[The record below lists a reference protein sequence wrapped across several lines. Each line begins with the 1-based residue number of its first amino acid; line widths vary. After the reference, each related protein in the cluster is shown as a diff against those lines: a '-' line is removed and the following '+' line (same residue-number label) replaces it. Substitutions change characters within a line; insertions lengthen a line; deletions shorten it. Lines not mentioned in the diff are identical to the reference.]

1 MLTQSPMNE
10 GPHRFSQLDDK
21 AMALMFLFADSRSRQ
36 QVQSPC
42 PSLETLANFI
52 DRKLS
57 KADRQRVYAHL
68 EICPECHFHYQE
80 VYSML
85 PWYQKAFNY
94 FNEQVRNFIEPLRL
108 LFNWLLSGNRW
119 RPAAAV
125 AFSVMLIITGVIL
138 YRTLFLLSPL
148 EESYQMAFQQP
159 QLVVQK
165 TGTSPLA
172 FSELEKSLAAQAF
185 KAGLQV
191 GQQRLLEKRLEV
203 EKVPYDSAFTTQYQ
217 LGQWVALL
225 QATAL
230 VVMTMPTEFWPQQ
243 YVIGEGFKERLQMDP
258 QSNDLA
264 LTGLKP
270 ILEVLDKLRIQPSQ
284 QLGYQLVKPV
294 KALIIQLSNE

>member
-10 GPHRFSQLDDK
+10 GQQRFSQLDDK

-57 KADRQRVYAHL
+57 KGDRQRVYAHL

-85 PWYQKAFNY
+85 PWYQKTFNY
-94 FNEQVRNFIEPLRL
+94 LNEQVRNFIEPLGKL
-108 LFNWLLSGNRW
+108 VEWLL
-119 RPAAAV
+119 AV
-125 AFSVMLIITGVIL
+125 FKDSWVPVAAFSLMLLVGGVVT

-159 QLVVQK
+159 QLVVQR

-172 FSELEKSLAAQAF
+172 FSQLEKSLAAQAF

-203 EKVPYDSAFTTQYQ
+203 EKVPYDHAFTTQYE

-225 QATAL
+225 QVTAL

-270 ILEVLDKLRIQPSQ
+270 ILEVLDKLRTQPSQ
-284 QLGYQLVKPV
+284 QLGYQLGQPV
-294 KALIIQLSNE
+294 KTLVIQLSNE